1 MLHKHLHL
9 SHLIV
14 LCCIALAFIKI
25 YQHNLI
31 IGLNYELQRL
41 EKQRSQL
48 AKQRNDLL
56 ASLTQLHAPEVVMR
70 QAQTHLGMTPQT
82 VQHVIYL
89 TPQTTTIDFIGTA
102 STNTILTTLHLDSVT
117 SQTGEKHAC
126 A

>member
-9 SHLIV
+9 SHIIV

-41 EKQRSQL
+41 EKQRSHL

-56 ASLTQLHAPEVVMR
+56 TNLTQLHAPEVIMHHATQRGMVP
-70 QAQTHLGMTPQT
+70 QAVHRV
-82 VQHVIYL
+82 VQL
-89 TPQTTTIDFIGTA
+89 KPQTTTIDFIGT
-102 STNTILTTLHLDSVT
+102 SSSQTVLTALHLDAIISK
-117 SQTGEKHAC
+117 TGEKHAC

>member
-14 LCCIALAFIKI
+14 LCCIVLAFIKI

-56 ASLTQLHAPEVVMR
+56 ANLTQLHAPEVVMH
-70 QAQTHLGMTPQT
+70 QAHALHGMTPHA
-82 VQHVIYL
+82 VHHVIYL
-89 TPQTTTIDFIGTA
+89 KPQTAPIDFIGTA
-102 STNTILTTLHLDSVT
+102 STHTILTALHLDTVISK
-117 SQTGEKHAC
+117 TGEKHAC